1 MKNIKIQYLND
12 EIKDAVKKVTVGLEK
27 HSRVISE
34 KDKKLTAYHEA
45 GHAIVSKFLETQL
58 DVKEVSIIPRGVAG
72 GYTMYKTNEDKYYVS
87 KTEMKEKLVALL
99 GGRAAEQVALND
111 ISTGASNDIE
121 VATEIAKD
129 MVTKYGMSDK
139 VGPINLEVKDKYEI
153 QPLGEN
159 IDELVGQEVKVL
171 IDTAYSKAQEIL
183 INNMD
188 KLHAVSERLLE
199 KEIISAEEFET
210 FFK

>member
-1 MKNIKIQYLND
+1 MIKQIIQN
-12 EIKDAVKKVTVGLEK
+12 
-27 HSRVISE
+27 
-34 KDKKLTAYHEA
+34 
-45 GHAIVSKFLETQL
+45 
-58 DVKEVSIIPRGVAG
+58 
-72 GYTMYKTNEDKYYVS
+72 
-87 KTEMKEKLVALL
+87 
-99 GGRAAEQVALND
+99 
-111 ISTGASNDIE
+111 
-121 VATEIAKD
+121 
-129 MVTKYGMSDK
+129 
-139 VGPINLEVKDKYEI
+139 NLEVKDKYEI